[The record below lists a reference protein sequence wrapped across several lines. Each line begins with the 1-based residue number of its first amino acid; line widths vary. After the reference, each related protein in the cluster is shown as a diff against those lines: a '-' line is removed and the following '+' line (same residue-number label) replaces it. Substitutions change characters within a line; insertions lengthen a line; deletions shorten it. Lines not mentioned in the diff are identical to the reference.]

1 LPVIGKGLAGPALL
15 VAIAAHGLSSL
26 ACILLQ
32 ESAPMLFKALSAAV
46 FGIDA
51 YPVEVEVDIS
61 AGLPNFTTVGLPD
74 AAVRES
80 RERIQSAIKNCGL
93 EFPFQKITVNL
104 APADVKKEGSGFDLA
119 IALGI
124 LGTTGVLLK
133 ADLKN
138 SLFLGELSLDGS
150 LRPIKG
156 ALSIAAMARQKGIQR
171 LVLPLENAS
180 EAAVVEELKVY
191 GLRSL
196 PEALDFINE
205 TREFAP
211 AKVDSAAL
219 LAQASQY
226 SVDFR
231 DVKGQLHAKRAI
243 EVATAGGHN
252 ILMIGPPGAG
262 KTMLAKRI
270 PTILPPLTFDEAI
283 QTTKIHSVAGLL
295 ESGGGLVG
303 TRPFRSP
310 HHTIS
315 DAGLIG
321 GGAVPRPGEVSLAHN
336 GLLFL
341 DELPEFQRNVL
352 EVMRQPV
359 EDGMVTISRAAMSL
373 TFPSRFMLAA
383 AMNPCPCGFF
393 NDPSR
398 ECTCTPPLIQRY
410 VSKISGPLLDRIDIH
425 IDMPAVRYQE
435 LRQDS
440 GGESSQE
447 IRERVIKARQ
457 RQLRRFAG
465 EKMYCNA
472 QMSSRQIRKYCNIP
486 PNCERLLESAMSR
499 LGLSARAHDR
509 ILKVALTIS
518 DLAAAD
524 SIGTDHIS
532 EAIQYRSLDRNYW
545 A

>member
-1 LPVIGKGLAGPALL
+1 
-15 VAIAAHGLSSL
+15 
-26 ACILLQ
+26 
-32 ESAPMLFKALSAAV
+32 MLFKTLSAAV

-51 YPVEVEVDIS
+51 YLVEAEVDIS
-61 AGLPNFTTVGLPD
+61 AGNPNFMTVGLPD

-80 RERIQSAIKNCGL
+80 RERIKSAIKNCGH
-93 EFPFQKITVNL
+93 EFPFQNITVNL

-119 IALGI
+119 MALGI

-133 ADLKN
+133 TDLKKY
-138 SLFLGELSLDGS
+138 LFLGELSLDGN
-150 LRPIKG
+150 LRPVKG
-156 ALSIAAMARQKGIQR
+156 VLSIAALARQKGIPK
-171 LVLPLENAS
+171 LVLPLENAR
-180 EAAVVEELKVY
+180 EAAVVQNVEVY

-196 PEALDFINE
+196 PEVLDLINE
-205 TREFAP
+205 TREFVP
-211 AKVDSAAL
+211 ARVNVAEM
-219 LAQASQY
+219 LAQSSQN
-226 SVDFR
+226 SVDFC

-283 QTTKIHSVAGLL
+283 QTTKIHSVAGAL
-295 ESGGGLVG
+295 ESGAGLVG
-303 TRPFRSP
+303 ARPFRAP

-352 EVMRQPV
+352 EVLRQPL
-359 EDGMVTISRAAMSL
+359 EDGTVTIARASMSL
-373 TFPSRFMLAA
+373 TFPARFMLAA

-393 NDPSR
+393 NDSSR
-398 ECTCTPPLIQRY
+398 QCTCTPPMIQRY
-410 VSKISGPLLDRIDIH
+410 ISKISGPLLDRIDIH
-425 IDMPAVRYQE
+425 IDMPAVKYRE
-435 LRQDS
+435 LRDDS
-440 GGESSQE
+440 GGESSEE
-447 IRERVIKARQ
+447 IRQRVVKARH
-457 RQLRRFAG
+457 RQLARYQG
-465 EKMYCNA
+465 EKIYSNA
-472 QMSSRQIRKYCNIP
+472 QMSPRQIRKYCAISAE
-486 PNCERLLESAMSR
+486 CERLLESAVNR

-509 ILKVALTIS
+509 ILKVARTIA
-518 DLAAAD
+518 DLAEAS
-524 SIGTDHIS
+524 SISTDHIS

>member
-1 LPVIGKGLAGPALL
+1 
-15 VAIAAHGLSSL
+15 
-26 ACILLQ
+26 
-32 ESAPMLFKALSAAV
+32 MLFKTLSAAV

-51 YPVEVEVDIS
+51 YMVEVEVDIS
-61 AGLPNFTTVGLPD
+61 AGMPTFMTVGLPD

-80 RERIQSAIKNCGL
+80 RERIKSAIKNCGL
-93 EFPFQKITVNL
+93 EFPFQAITVNL
-104 APADVKKEGSGFDLA
+104 APADVKKEGSGFDLS

-124 LGTTGVLLK
+124 VGTTGALLK
-133 ADLKN
+133 AELKDCV
-138 SLFLGELSLDGS
+138 FMGELALDGG

-156 ALSIAAMARQKGIQR
+156 ALSIAGMVRQKGIR
-171 LVLPLENAS
+171 RIVVPLENVR
-180 EAAVVEELKVY
+180 EAAVVQGVEVY
-191 GLRSL
+191 GMRSL
-196 PEALDFINE
+196 PEVLDLVNE
-205 TREFAP
+205 TRPFAP
-211 AKVDSAAL
+211 AKVNTAEMLAA
-219 LAQASQY
+219 ASQY
-226 SVDFR
+226 AVDFR

-270 PTILPPLTFDEAI
+270 PTILPPLTFEEAI
-283 QTTKIHSVAGLL
+283 QTTKIHSVAGVL
-295 ESGGGLVG
+295 EAGVGLVG
-303 TRPFRSP
+303 TRPYRAP

-336 GLLFL
+336 GVLFL

-352 EVMRQPV
+352 EVMRQPL
-359 EDGMVTISRAAMSL
+359 EDGTVTIARAAMSL

-398 ECTCTPPLIQRY
+398 ECTCTPPQIQRY

-425 IDMPAVRYQE
+425 IDMPAVKYRE
-435 LRQDS
+435 LREDAS
-440 GGESSQE
+440 GESSDQ
-447 IRERVIKARQ
+447 IRARVIAARA
-457 RQLRRFAG
+457 RQLRRYQG
-465 EKMYCNA
+465 EKIYCNA
-472 QMSSRQIRKYCNIP
+472 QLSPRQIRKCCNISADS
-486 PNCERLLESAMSR
+486 ERLLESAMTR

-509 ILKVALTIS
+509 ILKVARTIA
-518 DLAAAD
+518 DLDAAE
-524 SIGTDHIS
+524 SISTTHIS

>member
-1 LPVIGKGLAGPALL
+1 
-15 VAIAAHGLSSL
+15 
-26 ACILLQ
+26 
-32 ESAPMLFKALSAAV
+32 MLFKTFSAAT

-51 YPVEVEVDIS
+51 YLVEVEVDIS
-61 AGLPNFTTVGLPD
+61 AGNGIFMTVGLPD

-80 RERIQSAIKNCGL
+80 RERIKSAIKNCGL
-93 EFPFQKITVNL
+93 DFPFQNITVNL
-104 APADVKKEGSGFDLA
+104 APADVKKEGSGFDLS

-124 LGTTGVLLK
+124 LGTTGILLK
-133 ADLKN
+133 TELKQYI
-138 SLFLGELSLDGS
+138 FLGELSLDGG

-156 ALSIAAMARQKGIQR
+156 ALSIAGMARQKGIR
-171 LVLPLENAS
+171 KLVLPAENAR
-180 EAAVVEELKVY
+180 EAAVVRDIEVY

-196 PEALDFINE
+196 PEVLDLINE
-205 TREFAP
+205 TRAFTP
-211 AKVDSAAL
+211 AKVNTAEMLAA
-219 LAQASQY
+219 ASQY
-226 SVDFR
+226 PVDFR

-262 KTMLAKRI
+262 KTMLAKRL
-270 PTILPPLTFDEAI
+270 PTILPPLTFEEAI
-283 QTTKIHSVAGLL
+283 QTTKIHSVAGVL
-295 ESGGGLVG
+295 EPGVGLVA
-303 TRPFRSP
+303 TRPFRAP

-352 EVMRQPV
+352 EVLRQPL
-359 EDGMVTISRAAMSL
+359 EDGVVTIARAAMSL
-373 TFPSRFMLAA
+373 TFPARFVLAA

-398 ECTCTPPLIQRY
+398 DCTCTPPQIQRY

-425 IDMPAVRYQE
+425 IDMPAVKYHE
-435 LRQDS
+435 LRADAS
-440 GGESSQE
+440 GESSEQ
-447 IRERVIKARQ
+447 IRARVIAARECQLQ
-457 RQLRRFAG
+457 RYEG
-465 EKMYCNA
+465 EKIYCNA
-472 QMSSRQIRKYCNIP
+472 QLSPRQIRKYCNISVE
-486 PNCERLLESAMSR
+486 CERLLESAMTR

-509 ILKVALTIS
+509 ILKVARTIA
-518 DLAAAD
+518 DLDGAE
-524 SIGTDHIS
+524 SIQVPHIS

>member
-1 LPVIGKGLAGPALL
+1 
-15 VAIAAHGLSSL
+15 
-26 ACILLQ
+26 
-32 ESAPMLFKALSAAV
+32 MLFKTFSAAT

-51 YPVEVEVDIS
+51 YLVEVEVDIS
-61 AGLPNFTTVGLPD
+61 AGNAHFMTVGLPD

-80 RERIQSAIKNCGL
+80 SERIKSAIRNCGL
-93 EFPFQKITVNL
+93 DFPFQNITVNL
-104 APADVKKEGSGFDLA
+104 APADVKKEGSGFDLP

-133 ADLKN
+133 ADLKQH
-138 SLFLGELSLDGS
+138 LFLGELSLDGG

-156 ALSIAAMARQKGIQR
+156 ALSIATMARQKNIR
-171 LVLPLENAS
+171 KMVVPAENAR
-180 EAAVVEELKVY
+180 EAAVVQDVQVY

-196 PEALDFINE
+196 PEVLDLVNE
-205 TREFAP
+205 TREFTP
-211 AKVDSAAL
+211 AKVNTAEM

-226 SVDFR
+226 NVDFR

-243 EVATAGGHN
+243 EVSTAGGHN

-270 PTILPPLTFDEAI
+270 PTILPPLTFEEGI

-295 ESGGGLVG
+295 EPGVGLVG

-352 EVMRQPV
+352 EVLRQPI
-359 EDGMVTISRAAMSL
+359 EDGWVTISRAAMSI
-373 TFPSRFMLAA
+373 TFPARFMLAA

-410 VSKISGPLLDRIDIH
+410 VAKISGPLLDRIDIH
-425 IDMPAVRYQE
+425 IDMPAVKYRE
-435 LRQDS
+435 LRDDS
-440 GGESSQE
+440 GGENSE
-447 IRERVIKARQ
+447 TIRKRVVEART
-457 RQLRRFAG
+457 RQLGRYQG
-465 EKMYCNA
+465 EKIYSNA
-472 QMSSRQIRKYCNIP
+472 QMSSRQIRKYCNISAE
-486 PNCERLLESAMSR
+486 CERLLESAMTR

-509 ILKVALTIS
+509 ILKVSRTIA
-518 DLAAAD
+518 DLEGAE
-524 SIGTDHIS
+524 SIGTTHIS

-545 A
+545 T